1 MPVYSDTGS
10 ANKEIGAVY
19 ADNGSANLQVKEIY
33 ADSGTANRLIYQS
46 QTDFYPGQTPATAQG
61 GGNGNMRTGNFWA
74 ETNQADG
81 GWARAYISADLTPIR
96 TLKISYYYNV
106 QRYIQ
111 LFIGVCTNFD
121 VHAADM
127 NRNGYIKKSAVYY
140 LGSEESNGMESTA
153 TATLDVSDLSG
164 SYYIGIQAY
173 SGSSILAYC
182 WGQIS
187 SIVGE

>member
-81 GWARAYISADLTPIR
+81 GWARAYISADLTSIR
-96 TLKISYYYNV
+96 TLKISYYYTV
-106 QRYIQ
+106 QEYQQ
-111 LFIGVCTNFD
+111 LFIGVCTNFAT
-121 VHAADM
+121 HAYEM
-127 NRNGYIKKSAVYY
+127 EYYGYIKKSAVYRPA
-140 LGSEESNGMESTA
+140 NGEQTA
-153 TATLDVSDLSG
+153 TATLDVSDLTG